1 MSEYI
6 IPSEIDL
13 TDNEIA
19 MLRSHGI
26 TVWEVDKMS
35 KEELES
41 AYNWCVENGYQN
53 D

>member
-13 TDNEIA
+13 TDDEIA
-19 MLRSHGI
+19 MLKGHGI

-35 KEELES
+35 KEELED
-41 AYNWCVENGYQN
+41 AYNWCIENGYQN